1 MRTGGVRRGLVVTG
15 RGDAGMS
22 DKSGAVS
29 GGRVEVGEVGR
40 NGSDRWVAG
49 DMWSGE
55 VGAGGRWSG
64 GLPSSG
70 PDPPASLCIRIRTY
84 ADIRTVRPLR
94 KPPALI

>member
-1 MRTGGVRRGLVVTG
+1 MPAGRTNVGRVQAGVWRSDRRATV
-15 RGDAGMS
+15 AM
-22 DKSGAVS
+22 
-29 GGRVEVGEVGR
+29 GGRAGCAG
-40 NGSDRWVAG
+40 GSDMWVAG

-70 PDPPASLCIRIRTY
+70 PDPPAPLCILIRTY

-94 KPPALI
+94 KHTALI